1 MNTNLLKWM
10 KTLNQSLRMERFQKK
25 NKFFHPKATGK
36 LEYDTT
42 EVKNAPRCGFS
53 DVFNPETHGWRKN
66 KLAYRILND
75 TPDMPTSK
83 VDEVIEK
90 AFKVWSNVVPL
101 TFTRVHDNTSD
112 IDISFIKHTY
122 NNHYP
127 FEGPGNILGNA
138 FLPGN
143 LIGGNIH
150 FYDNTTWTYDQT
162 DYNLFS
168 MAVHLLGHSLGLL
181 HSNNSKALMFP
192 TYKFISSQTF
202 HLPEE
207 DQERIQRIYGT
218 QLVPRSQKLRKLP
231 DCTLN
236 ITFDAVTTMASEML
250 FFKDKHVWRQINK
263 SVHENTTI
271 ESLFPGVPSNIQ
283 AAYEYR
289 ETQIIIIF
297 KDSQYWNLTQYVPT
311 QDSPKDISEM
321 GFSASV
327 QKIDAAV
334 HDQSSHKTYFF
345 VDEQYWSYDEK
356 TQKLDSDCPEDIS
369 DGFPD
374 IGEKVDAAY
383 QRDGLLYFLNGQT
396 QYEFNVATQK
406 AVISSENLHPDH
418 LNGEG
423 SHCKKLS

>member
-1 MNTNLLKWM
+1 
-10 KTLNQSLRMERFQKK
+10 
-25 NKFFHPKATGK
+25 
-36 LEYDTT
+36 
-42 EVKNAPRCGFS
+42 
-53 DVFNPETHGWRKN
+53 
-66 KLAYRILND
+66 
-75 TPDMPTSK
+75 
-83 VDEVIEK
+83 
-90 AFKVWSNVVPL
+90 
-101 TFTRVHDNTSD
+101 
-112 IDISFIKHTY
+112 
-122 NNHYP
+122 
-127 FEGPGNILGNA
+127 
-138 FLPGN
+138 
-143 LIGGNIH
+143 
-150 FYDNTTWTYDQT
+150 
-162 DYNLFS
+162 
-168 MAVHLLGHSLGLL
+168 
-181 HSNNSKALMFP
+181 
-192 TYKFISSQTF
+192 
-202 HLPEE
+202 
-207 DQERIQRIYGT
+207 
-218 QLVPRSQKLRKLP
+218 
-231 DCTLN
+231 
-236 ITFDAVTTMASEML
+236 MASEML